1 MKLKLFH
8 SIKKRRKNNEL
19 KTIKTYSP
27 KNILFQMKKL
37 KLKNCKLNLDM
48 FSFDEEYVSK
58 LKYYNSELN
67 INGKK
72 ETLCNVNTLT
82 HLPNI
87 FKQFQINVN
96 DNNKHLEDKKIISK
110 INIKKQIFEKKIYDN
125 MEHTRYIGRLENM
138 FKESVLEKKRNEL
151 EIKINKIKDLMDSLS
166 KELSD
171 TLAQIEDL
179 KIDIEIFKNYK
190 SCAFLDKILQKQN
203 LDDNSFEKAIKIKK
217 GKEFE
222 KRIIKEMMK
231 SKRKSIIEENKINS
245 FEKIKMLNN
254 KKNNI
259 LDKLES
265 CDRDLREFKEKHTII
280 KNDLLLHYHKLL
292 LEGRDTRKDGL
303 CWIIKSIWN
312 LKSNVIMSFLPKF
325 LDVESISFLFL
336 YTDKLVE
343 IEKIQKKI
351 EKINNVIKNREKK
364 TKKLAYLS
372 NMILNNDKGDK
383 YLNYMNLYNKNK
395 KSIHRNINKENH
407 KSNNKNMVK
416 HKQNINSKS
425 DITVSRSNIKVK
437 SVKLN
442 DILLSP
448 HHDENDENIVNKKKI
463 KRFFSQPDI
472 SLNNENWDNIIKKKA
487 KKKNSNFEDTFKTSL
502 YKANSLNENN
512 SNISNISETG
522 NNSSKNKINIVNRN
536 LKNIFFEP
544 EYLPGFTTHI
554 SPKKKITIKDYEN
567 IKIFKIEDSFD
578 SELLNLFNTHKDM
591 IKKLKNMKNEADKL
605 ARKELDRVGKCFYL
619 EDYKSKYN
627 TNLKI
632 VVGAL
637 IGEDNI
643 RNELLRQEKE
653 QKEYFKTIKNIR
665 NFNGFYNKKYM

>member
-1 MKLKLFH
+1 
-8 SIKKRRKNNEL
+8 
-19 KTIKTYSP
+19 
-27 KNILFQMKKL
+27 
-37 KLKNCKLNLDM
+37 
-48 FSFDEEYVSK
+48 
-58 LKYYNSELN
+58 
-67 INGKK
+67 
-72 ETLCNVNTLT
+72 
-82 HLPNI
+82 
-87 FKQFQINVN
+87 
-96 DNNKHLEDKKIISK
+96 
-110 INIKKQIFEKKIYDN
+110 
-125 MEHTRYIGRLENM
+125 
-138 FKESVLEKKRNEL
+138 
-151 EIKINKIKDLMDSLS
+151 
-166 KELSD
+166 
-171 TLAQIEDL
+171 
-179 KIDIEIFKNYK
+179 
-190 SCAFLDKILQKQN
+190 
-203 LDDNSFEKAIKIKK
+203 
-217 GKEFE
+217 
-222 KRIIKEMMK
+222 
-231 SKRKSIIEENKINS
+231 
-245 FEKIKMLNN
+245 
-254 KKNNI
+254 
-259 LDKLES
+259 
-265 CDRDLREFKEKHTII
+265 
-280 KNDLLLHYHKLL
+280 
-292 LEGRDTRKDGL
+292 
-303 CWIIKSIWN
+303 
-312 LKSNVIMSFLPKF
+312 
-325 LDVESISFLFL
+325 
-336 YTDKLVE
+336 
-343 IEKIQKKI
+343 
-351 EKINNVIKNREKK
+351 
-364 TKKLAYLS
+364 
-372 NMILNNDKGDK
+372 MILNNDKGDK

-395 KSIHRNINKENH
+395 KIIHRNINKENH

-448 HHDENDENIVNKKKI
+448 HHDENDENIINKKKI

-522 NNSSKNKINIVNRN
+522 NNSSKNKINIVSRN